1 MTNNF
6 VPPGTLVLNLSTIA
20 TDDTVNIAEKAAGF
34 AISGDTGSEADVSV
48 SVTIGTQ
55 SPLAA
60 TSAANGAWS
69 VNVPANAAY
78 ITESSVTVT
87 VSASKTGFTPP
98 SPVTRELAVD
108 LTVPAAP
115 TYTAPDTLQVGVAI
129 TMMNPSGGS
138 DINGY
143 SATGLPSGLS
153 IDGSSGAISGTP
165 DTANANPT
173 SATVT
178 VTDTAGNPAAVSI
191 MFPVT
196 VQPAGTATVSVGP
209 ATAAEGD
216 DVEFEVTLSGA
227 AGSDTVLGW
236 TTAAGTA
243 TFGDDFTAVTSGTL
257 TIAAGDTTGTLAVPT
272 AQDMLAEAD
281 EAFTVT
287 ITGTTLP
294 SGVSLGTAT
303 ATGTIED
310 DDALT
315 AAVTAGAP
323 TVSEGSAA
331 SFEVALTGATSTA
344 DVVVTYTVTGTAI
357 SGTDY
362 TAPATPATLTIDAG
376 AKTGTISIP
385 TVDDGVLDHGETLT
399 VTLSSATTMAGTATV
414 DATAATTVI
423 ADPGMVTVS
432 VAAGSAAEGEAVEFT
447 VTLSGAVGSDVA
459 LGWSTADGTAT
470 AGEDYTAIASGTV
483 TVTAGTTSATFTVTT
498 LADLLAEGNEM
509 FTVTLVASGVLPA
522 GVSLGTATA
531 TGTIADD
538 DPIKAS
544 VAADAGTVTEGM
556 AAEFTVTLTSATS
569 TAAVVVSYTVGG
581 TAISGTDYTAPATP
595 ATLTIDAGAKTGTI
609 SIPTVDDGVLDH
621 GETLTVTLSSAATMA
636 GTATVDATAAT
647 TAIADPGMVT
657 VSVAADA
664 ATVAEGEAVEFTVT
678 LSGAVGSDVALGWS
692 TDDGTATAGVDYTA
706 VASGTVTVTAGT
718 TSATFAVTTLADL
731 LAESNEM
738 FTVTLV
744 ASGVLPAG
752 VSLGTATATGT
763 IEDDDPIK
771 ASVAADAG
779 TVTEGMA
786 AEFTVTLTSA
796 TSTAAVV
803 VSYTVG
809 GTATS
814 GTDYTAPA
822 TPATLTIDAGAKT
835 GTISIPTVDD
845 GVLDHGETLTVT
857 LSSAATM
864 AGTATVDATAATTV
878 IADPGMVTVS
888 VAADAA
894 TVAEGTAAQFTVTLS
909 GAVGS
914 DVALGWS
921 TADGTATA
929 GEDYTAVA
937 SGTVT
942 VTAGTTSATFAVTTL
957 ADLLADGNEVFTVTL
972 VASGVLPAGVSLGT
986 ATATGTIA
994 DDDPIKA
1001 SVAADAGTV
1010 TEGMAAE
1017 FTVTLT
1023 SATSTA
1029 AVVVSYTVGGT
1040 ATSGT
1045 DYTAPATPATLTIDA
1060 GAKTGTIS
1068 IPTVDDGVLD
1078 HGETLTVTLSS
1089 AATMAGTATVDATAA
1104 TTVIADPGMV
1114 TVSVAADAATVAEGE
1129 AVEFTVTLSG
1139 AVGSDVALGWSTADG
1154 TATAGVDYTAVA
1166 SGTVTVTAGTTRAT
1180 FAVTT
1185 LADLLAEGNEM
1196 FTVTLVASGVLP
1208 AGVSLGTATAT
1219 GTIADDDP
1227 IKASVAADAG
1237 TVTEGMAA
1245 EFTVTLTS
1253 ATSTAAVVVSYT
1265 VGGTATSGT
1274 DYTAPATPATLTIDA
1289 GAKTGTISIPTVDDG
1304 VLDHGET
1311 LTVTLSSAATMAGTA
1326 TVDATAA
1333 TTVIADPG
1341 MVTVSVAAGS
1351 AAEGEA
1357 VEFTVTL
1364 SGAVG
1369 SDVALG
1375 WSTADGT
1382 ATTAGE
1388 DYTAVASG
1396 TVTVTAGTTSA
1407 TFAVTTLADLLAEG
1421 NEMFTVTLV
1430 ASGVLPAGVS
1440 LGTATA
1446 TGTIA
1451 DDDPIKA
1458 SVAADA
1464 GTVTE
1469 GMAAEFTVTLTS
1481 ATSTAAVVVSYTVG
1495 GTATSGTDYTAPA
1508 TPATLTIDAGAK
1520 TGTISIP
1527 TVGRRCARPRRD
1539 ADGDAE
1545 QRRDDGGDRHRGR
1558 HRGDDRDRGPRHG
1571 DGLGGGRRRDRG
1583 RGRSG
1588 RVHRHPVR
1596 CGGERR
1602 GARLEHRRR
1611 HRDRGRGL
1619 HRRRLRHRDR
1629 DRGDDERDLRGDD
1642 LGRPPGRVERDVHGD
1657 PRGVRRAAGRP

>member
-1 MTNNF
+1 M
-6 VPPGTLVLNLSTIA
+6 
-20 TDDTVNIAEKAAGF
+20 
-34 AISGDTGSEADVSV
+34 
-48 SVTIGTQ
+48 
-55 SPLAA
+55 
-60 TSAANGAWS
+60 
-69 VNVPANAAY
+69 
-78 ITESSVTVT
+78 
-87 VSASKTGFTPP
+87 
-98 SPVTRELAVD
+98 
-108 LTVPAAP
+108 
-115 TYTAPDTLQVGVAI
+115 
-129 TMMNPSGGS
+129 
-138 DINGY
+138 
-143 SATGLPSGLS
+143 
-153 IDGSSGAISGTP
+153 
-165 DTANANPT
+165 
-173 SATVT
+173 
-178 VTDTAGNPAAVSI
+178 
-191 MFPVT
+191 
-196 VQPAGTATVSVGP
+196 
-209 ATAAEGD
+209 
-216 DVEFEVTLSGA
+216 
-227 AGSDTVLGW
+227 
-236 TTAAGTA
+236 
-243 TFGDDFTAVTSGTL
+243 
-257 TIAAGDTTGTLAVPT
+257 
-272 AQDMLAEAD
+272 
-281 EAFTVT
+281 
-287 ITGTTLP
+287 
-294 SGVSLGTAT
+294 
-303 ATGTIED
+303 
-310 DDALT
+310 
-315 AAVTAGAP
+315 
-323 TVSEGSAA
+323 
-331 SFEVALTGATSTA
+331 
-344 DVVVTYTVTGTAI
+344 
-357 SGTDY
+357 
-362 TAPATPATLTIDAG
+362 
-376 AKTGTISIP
+376 
-385 TVDDGVLDHGETLT
+385 
-399 VTLSSATTMAGTATV
+399 
-414 DATAATTVI
+414 
-423 ADPGMVTVS
+423 
-432 VAAGSAAEGEAVEFT
+432 
-447 VTLSGAVGSDVA
+447 
-459 LGWSTADGTAT
+459 
-470 AGEDYTAIASGTV
+470 

-498 LADLLAEGNEM
+498 LADLLADGNEM

-531 TGTIADD
+531 TGTIA
-538 DPIKAS
+538 
-544 VAADAGTVTEGM
+544 
-556 AAEFTVTLTSATS
+556 
-569 TAAVVVSYTVGG
+569 
-581 TAISGTDYTAPATP
+581 
-595 ATLTIDAGAKTGTI
+595 
-609 SIPTVDDGVLDH
+609 
-621 GETLTVTLSSAATMA
+621 
-636 GTATVDATAAT
+636 
-647 TAIADPGMVT
+647 
-657 VSVAADA
+657 
-664 ATVAEGEAVEFTVT
+664 
-678 LSGAVGSDVALGWS
+678 
-692 TDDGTATAGVDYTA
+692 
-706 VASGTVTVTAGT
+706 
-718 TSATFAVTTLADL
+718 
-731 LAESNEM
+731 
-738 FTVTLV
+738 
-744 ASGVLPAG
+744 
-752 VSLGTATATGT
+752 
-763 IEDDDPIK
+763 DDDPIK

-888 VAADAA
+888 VAAGSA
-894 TVAEGTAAQFTVTLS
+894 AEGEAVEFTVTLS

-957 ADLLADGNEVFTVTL
+957 ADLLAEGNEMFTVTL

-1166 SGTVTVTAGTTRAT
+1166 SGTVTVTAGTTSAT

-1311 LTVTLSSAATMAGTA
+1311 LTVTLSSATTMAGTA

-1341 MVTVSVAAGS
+1341 MVTVSVAAD
-1351 AAEGEA
+1351 A
-1357 VEFTVTL
+1357 
-1364 SGAVG
+1364 
-1369 SDVALG
+1369 
-1375 WSTADGT
+1375 
-1382 ATTAGE
+1382 
-1388 DYTAVASG
+1388 
-1396 TVTVTAGTTSA
+1396 
-1407 TFAVTTLADLLAEG
+1407 
-1421 NEMFTVTLV
+1421 
-1430 ASGVLPAGVS
+1430 
-1440 LGTATA
+1440 
-1446 TGTIA
+1446 
-1451 DDDPIKA
+1451 A
-1458 SVAADA
+1458 SVAEGDGGRSSPSPCPVRWGATWRSA
-1464 GTVTE
+1464 G
-1469 GMAAEFTVTLTS
+1469 APP
-1481 ATSTAAVVVSYTVG
+1481 
-1495 GTATSGTDYTAPA
+1495 TAP
-1508 TPATLTIDAGAK
+1508 
-1520 TGTISIP
+1520 
-1527 TVGRRCARPRRD
+1527 RPR
-1539 ADGDAE
+1539 
-1545 QRRDDGGDRHRGR
+1545 
-1558 HRGDDRDRGPRHG
+1558 
-1571 DGLGGGRRRDRG
+1571 
-1583 RGRSG
+1583 
-1588 RVHRHPVR
+1588 
-1596 CGGERR
+1596 
-1602 GARLEHRRR
+1602 ARTT
-1611 HRDRGRGL
+1611 
-1619 HRRRLRHRDR
+1619 
-1629 DRGDDERDLRGDD
+1629 
-1642 LGRPPGRVERDVHGD
+1642 PPS
-1657 PRGVRRAAGRP
+1657 PPAP